1 MNQMSNIQ
9 IVQRWL
15 ETISKYTSVS
25 WWYWVVA
32 VFIGFCM
39 LLFFVEFWLLI
50 GDIGHQMFKEKA
62 FTSQTINKKMIRNLS
77 AIGFSLLILMLFVL
91 GSDTLLDKCV
101 PIKENYPQAIASQ
114 TKQVNHVYDKMLI
127 MTTNSG
133 KNKYLYLTDDASKMQ
148 SVKKQLLTNNKSV
161 AFNITKD
168 DVLVSLNYGFSGRL
182 KSYRIVKSPT
192 RLTGDDSNNIKAV
205 KIQDSKALE
214 SNIML
219 KGD

>member
-1 MNQMSNIQ
+1 MSNIQ
-9 IVQRWL
+9 TVQNWL
-15 ETISKYTSVS
+15 TTMSKYTSVS

-62 FTSQTINKKMIRNLS
+62 FTSQIINKKIVRNLP
-77 AIGFSLLILMLFVL
+77 ALGFSLLVLMLLVL

-114 TKQVNHVYDKMLI
+114 TKQVNHVYDKMLV
-127 MTTNSG
+127 MTTDSG
-133 KNKYLYLTDDASKMQ
+133 KNKYLYLTDDTRKMHNI
-148 SVKKQLLTNNKSV
+148 KKQLLTNNKSV
-161 AFNITKD
+161 SLNSTKD

-182 KSYRIVKSPT
+182 KSYSVVKSPT
-192 RLTGDDSNNIKAV
+192 RLIGNDSNNIKAV
-205 KIQDSKALE
+205 KVKDSKTLE
-214 SNIML
+214 SNIVL

>member
-1 MNQMSNIQ
+1 MNKMQNIH

-15 ETISKYTSVS
+15 ETISKYTSVT

-32 VFIGFCM
+32 VFIGLCM

-62 FTSQTINKKMIRNLS
+62 FTSQTINKKIVRNLPVL
-77 AIGFSLLILMLFVL
+77 GFSLLVLMLLVL
-91 GSDTLLDKCV
+91 GSDTLLAKCV

-114 TKQVNHVYDKMLI
+114 TKQVNHVYNQMLVI
-127 MTTNSG
+127 TTDSG
-133 KNKYLYLTDDASKMQ
+133 KNKYLYLTDDVSKMQ
-148 SVKKQLLTNNKSV
+148 SVKKKLLTNNKTVSL
-161 AFNITKD
+161 NSNKD
-168 DVLVSLNYGFSGRL
+168 DVLVTLNYSFSGRF

-205 KIQDSKALE
+205 KIKDSKVLE
-214 SNIML
+214 NNIVL

>member
-1 MNQMSNIQ
+1 MQNIQ
-9 IVQRWL
+9 IVQHWL
-15 ETISKYTSVS
+15 ETISKYTSVT

-62 FTSQTINKKMIRNLS
+62 FTSQTINKKIVRNLP
-77 AIGFSLLILMLFVL
+77 ALGFSLLVLILLVL

-101 PIKENYPQAIASQ
+101 PIKENYPQAISKQ
-114 TKQVNHVYDKMLI
+114 TKQVNHVYNKMLV
-127 MTTNSG
+127 MTINGG
-133 KNKYLYLTDDASKMQ
+133 KSKYLYFTDDASKMQ
-148 SVKKQLLTNNKSV
+148 SVKKKLLTNNKTVSL
-161 AFNITKD
+161 NSNKD
-168 DVLVSLNYGFSGRL
+168 DVLVTLNYNFSGRF

-205 KIQDSKALE
+205 KIKDSKVLE
-214 SNIML
+214 NNIVL

>member
-1 MNQMSNIQ
+1 MQNIQ
-9 IVQRWL
+9 IVQHWL
-15 ETISKYTSVS
+15 ETISKYTSVT

-62 FTSQTINKKMIRNLS
+62 FTSQTINKKIVRNLPTL
-77 AIGFSLLILMLFVL
+77 GFSLLVLMLLVL

-114 TKQVNHVYDKMLI
+114 TKQVNHVYDKMLV
-127 MTTNSG
+127 MTTDSG
-133 KNKYLYLTDDASKMQ
+133 KNKYLYLTDDTRKMHNI
-148 SVKKQLLTNNKSV
+148 KKQLLTNNKSV
-161 AFNITKD
+161 SLNSTKN
-168 DVLVSLNYGFSGRL
+168 DVLVSLNYSFSGRL
-182 KSYRIVKSPT
+182 KSYSVVKSPI

-205 KIQDSKALE
+205 KIQNSKSLE
-214 SNIML
+214 SNIVL